1 MPIKDWS
8 CPGHV
13 ALPEVTSKSG
23 WVITTKTSICDSRD
37 PVASLINS
45 LIRQVINQ
53 LSSYKSATNPMKSLF
68 FAWLTHYVPMVFLC
82 FFKTIFPWFS
92 FVFQWFSTIFPGF
105 SFGLRAGHEVPRL
118 SLETARKLREE
129 LSTRREAI
137 GVAKGWLPSGKHLH
151 PGKLTFTL
159 W

>member
-53 LSSYKSATNPMKSLF
+53 LSSHKSATNPMKSLF

-82 FFKTIFPWFS
+82 FFKPFSHGFPSFS
-92 FVFQWFSTIFPGF
+92 NGFPPSSLVFRLGF
-105 SFGLRAGHEVPRL
+105 ALATRSPAWVWRQLGSCERNSPHGVRRL
-118 SLETARKLREE
+118 GSRKDGYPQVN
-129 LSTRREAI
+129 I
-137 GVAKGWLPSGKHLH
+137 Y
-151 PGKLTFTL
+151 TL
-159 W
+159 VN